1 MFWSF
6 FTASVE
12 LVELDCVNC
21 PSFTTLSLVIDR
33 TSDIWKDLAT
43 APKKQNLSALN
54 HQVPKDVEVGSDG
67 TLQSLKNGMVAFIH
81 IMLKFLR
88 WVCFKHA
95 NRGLLSF
102 PPGFWAPFA
111 SHQFVNRGMI
121 IIDHPPK
128 NGLFFFGK
136 VVRSR
141 ETPFFSPYVVHI
153 PIHPGWSLKQDQLL
167 PVPLHLLPS
176 GSGGR
181 EAADCGDRRRC
192 GSQCEFLAG
201 WGTSGTRFQ
210 RLEWIQDA
218 VIYFQMFQ
226 DSTKWALKLKLN
238 HHV

>member
-1 MFWSF
+1 MKRPCYS
-6 FTASVE
+6 TKETE
-12 LVELDCVNC
+12 LVSPKPPSTQRCWSGIRRNPPITQEWHGCV
-21 PSFTTLSLVIDR
+21 
-33 TSDIWKDLAT
+33 
-43 APKKQNLSALN
+43 
-54 HQVPKDVEVGSDG
+54 
-67 TLQSLKNGMVAFIH
+67 IH